1 MGIENEMWNLQA
13 NANNTANTLAWMFST
28 KADNLV
34 NELAKSYYAEAN
46 LANMTNALQNSLINA
61 LERGYNVSSI
71 VNSLASVESAA
82 RSAKEALDAMNNA
95 ASGGGSGYSGGGGN
109 TSSSGSDSDSGS
121 SSGTLVST
129 VSPFFRDISIAFWLG
144 DIISSLPFSLT
155 HATSSS
161 SRLCTPLAYP
171 PTLFTLRFL
180 LAPSWSENRARSVAS
195 SSWLG

>member
-1 MGIENEMWNLQA
+1 MLFRS
-13 NANNTANTLAWMFST
+13 NTLAWMFST

-34 NELAKSYYAEAN
+34 NELSKSFYAEAN

-121 SSGTLVST
+121 SSGTAYRKQRLWLRRLEIQAWYPDILST
-129 VSPFFRDISIAFWLG
+129 DM
-144 DIISSLPFSLT
+144 
-155 HATSSS
+155 
-161 SRLCTPLAYP
+161 
-171 PTLFTLRFL
+171 
-180 LAPSWSENRARSVAS
+180 
-195 SSWLG
+195 